1 MLQHP
6 MLRLAILNQDYV
18 LLITLVNITYQSGDQ
33 YLTFIHSWDSG
44 LWWVLYILLFFFFL
58 RQLFKVV
65 FRVVLATLN
74 KIFFRAYIADQF
86 LVPMKVSFFSNLSFC
101 PSFKSLLLLLSL
113 LI

>member
-44 LWWVLYILLFFFFL
+44 LWWVLYILLFLFFFL
-58 RQLFKVV
+58 AAVV
-65 FRVVLATLN
+65 FRVVLVTLN

-101 PSFKSLLLLLSL
+101 PSFKSLLLFLSL